1 MTLVCE
7 ILACSQLL
15 SLTGIPAHKWEPRMI
30 RLRLMKYSHCDSP
43 AASS

>member
-7 ILACSQLL
+7 ILACSQKL

-30 RLRLMKYSHCDSP
+30 RLRLDEVFP
-43 AASS
+43 L